1 MIKIAN
7 LSKLIQTQSQAQ
19 SPEVIQNVINQIE
32 NADQNVGK
40 TFDEILQKIISQ
52 MNSLEKTNQKVNQK
66 DANNINTS
74 LSGKNENVQISQ
86 KATVNP
92 GKYSSEILQHTQ
104 QQTSEQIQKNQD
116 LPSEKNKLSQN
127 TITRDESAKITG
139 KSMVDMTKKTINE
152 TEKTTE
158 VNTVNTFRNDI
169 ENDEKEQLSEVL
181 KKLSDLPK
189 SDSQSTD
196 KKQNYSNIHQTFED
210 AKGTE
215 VHLEKSSNPNND
227 NLENAD
233 NKLEKQYTRTT
244 DINYNEKQYQSRN
257 SVFNEHSKSI
267 GNQPE
272 KEYNKKATTPVIQ
285 SHTVNLKENVPTKN
299 LNLLYEDHKN
309 YESKE
314 VKQKI
319 TENVHEK
326 DQESIKSG
334 NKNPHIQSE
343 IIQPHVQHT
352 ETYNLVRQ
360 NKQDGNILSS
370 KTEETIKV
378 PVRNSN
384 TKKLLNESIKE
395 NALANTKED
404 ADSKMFEFGQY
415 EITKEKIAKI
425 VTNEP
430 ERKSSSITDERS
442 SKWVDTDDT
451 FIRSTWKED
460 KVDKKVDK
468 VYSVKIDT
476 YVNQIRNLSNQI
488 NELSAFQNISGIPS
502 IVITSKEE
510 STPKLVYSNKS
521 SETFTKRSNYLNN
534 VTADPL
540 STMNG
545 KHTINSPV
553 NPLDLINLPRLIMV
567 NSKGNFKVESIED
580 SSRKLSDMVKEI
592 RIIQE
597 TQLLRGNYKKSGE
610 NKARLE
616 VQEREV
622 VFEKKN
628 IESFDS
634 LNGLVKFG
642 TQNVKPNYEQNTVQQ
657 DFQKSPLN
665 VLSTINSKGN
675 PSLSETDQQNSLRNF
690 PGESLKNN
698 LEVSSFKVEYKE
710 KINDTNSSNLSEE
723 KPKISDKFVER
734 LAQLTYK
741 AADQNMESHS
751 TQTNKLDFAERLQA
765 SRNLEQIY
773 ERIKEFSLS
782 NMREERVQMK
792 LVPENLGNL
801 DVELK
806 KEGRQLSITFI
817 TENEKAKEMLEK
829 SIQVLRERLA
839 NLDFEVRSV
848 EIRVKE
854 DEKYYEHDRNSQH
867 GQHRE
872 HNEGNQKRKYT
883 YEEVTQDDD
892 ERERDI

>member
-139 KSMVDMTKKTINE
+139 KSVVDMTKKTINE

-215 VHLEKSSNPNND
+215 VHLAKSSNPNND

-334 NKNPHIQSE
+334 NKNPHTQSE

-378 PVRNSN
+378 PARNSN

-751 TQTNKLDFAERLQA
+751 TQTNKLDLAERLQA